1 MQVVS
6 LFPLFALLASLPVCL
21 GNLHVTPSGQIVH
34 DDLRYIPLTVAEINT
49 RRRLERSALVQL
61 YTESRGEHWRDNNH
75 WLQGDPC
82 GTWYGVVCNEHHF
95 VTRLELAANQLNGTL
110 PPDLFR
116 PFTQL
121 EQLDLSLNYLK
132 GAVPSSL
139 STLLLLKTLD
149 LGYNYFLMPLN
160 ILSPLVRLEKLCL
173 RWNTLITG
181 SLHALAPLKALQTL
195 NLRDNHMEALTLDGI
210 EQLTALKHVELTKS
224 GLKGVLHPWHLNRLV
239 SFKAGHNRLSGT
251 SFSTLGQRSSS
262 SSSSSSPA
270 VDLSSLLEL
279 DLSFNMLS
287 GPLPRLVP
295 FNHTAE
301 GAHRLQKLGKA
312 KLIGCS
318 TCTPQLNILIHLD
331 VFLLPTN

>member
-1 MQVVS
+1 MPMRAQVD
-6 LFPLFALLASLPVCL
+6 PLP
-21 GNLHVTPSGQIVH
+21 P
-34 DDLRYIPLTVAEINT
+34 
-49 RRRLERSALVQL
+49 RRLAD
-61 YTESRGEHWRDNNH
+61 G
-75 WLQGDPC
+75 
-82 GTWYGVVCNEHHF
+82 
-95 VTRLELAANQLNGTL
+95 LAA
-110 PPDLFR
+110 
-116 PFTQL
+116 
-121 EQLDLSLNYLK
+121 
-132 GAVPSSL
+132 PS
-139 STLLLLKTLD
+139 KIYIR
-149 LGYNYFLMPLN
+149 GP
-160 ILSPLVRLEKLCL
+160 
-173 RWNTLITG
+173 G

-195 NLRDNHMEALTLDGI
+195 NLRDNHMESLTLDGI

-262 SSSSSSPA
+262 SSSSSSSPA

-312 KLIGCS
+312 KLIRCS
-318 TCTPQLNILIHLD
+318 TPQLNILIHLD
-331 VFLLPTN
+331 VFLLPAN

>member
-1 MQVVS
+1 MQVHS
-6 LFPLFALLASLPVCL
+6 LTPLLALFAFLPVFSL
-21 GNLHVTPSGQIVH
+21 ANLHVTPSGQIVPQQH
-34 DDLRYIPLTVAEINT
+34 TGTTPLTVAEINT
-49 RRRLERSALVQL
+49 RQHLERSALVQL

-82 GTWYGVVCNEHHF
+82 GTDPHWYGVACNEYHF
-95 VTRLELAANQLNGTL
+95 VTRIELAANQLNGTL

-160 ILSPLVRLEKLCL
+160 VLSPLVRLEKLCL

-210 EQLTALKHVELTKS
+210 EELTALKHVELTKS
-224 GLKGVLHPWHLNRLV
+224 GLKGDLHPWHLNRLV

-251 SFSTLGQRSSS
+251 SFSTLGQRSSSS

-295 FNHTAE
+295 FNHTAK
-301 GAHRLQKLGKA
+301 GAHRLQQLGEA
-312 KLIGCS
+312 CAVLSIFL
-318 TCTPQLNILIHLD
+318 PIL
-331 VFLLPTN
+331 VWSC

>member
-1 MQVVS
+1 
-6 LFPLFALLASLPVCL
+6 
-21 GNLHVTPSGQIVH
+21 
-34 DDLRYIPLTVAEINT
+34 
-49 RRRLERSALVQL
+49 
-61 YTESRGEHWRDNNH
+61 
-75 WLQGDPC
+75 LQGDPC
-82 GTWYGVVCNEHHF
+82 GTDPHWYGVACNEYHF
-95 VTRLELAANQLNGTL
+95 VTRIELAANQLNGTL

-160 ILSPLVRLEKLCL
+160 VLSPLVRLEKLCL

-210 EQLTALKHVELTKS
+210 EELTALKHVELTKS
-224 GLKGVLHPWHLNRLV
+224 GLKGDLHPWHLNRLV

-251 SFSTLGQRSSS
+251 SFSTLGQRS

-301 GAHRLQKLGKA
+301 GAHRLQQLGEA
-312 KLIGCS
+312 CAVLSIFL
-318 TCTPQLNILIHLD
+318 PIL
-331 VFLLPTN
+331 VWSC